1 MSAWLVYA
9 LVTTLLWGVWGAL
22 AGLPGEHGVPETLNY
37 VVWSLTMIPPAVF
50 VLRRSGEALKRDR
63 RSVMLGLAIGLLGA
77 GGQLILFYA
86 VRVGPPYLIFPI
98 ISLSPALTIAL
109 SMALLGERTGKM
121 GALGIALAL
130 LSLPLFDYRSD
141 EGTTGYGL
149 WFFLALGILA
159 AWGVQ
164 AYVIKLANQ
173 TMDAASIFFYM
184 MLSGLMLVPVALA
197 MTDFSQPINYGL
209 DGPGL
214 AAAIQILNAI
224 GALTLVFAFRYGKA
238 IIVAPLINAGAPLLT
253 AVLSMLLLSVVP
265 GPDEA
270 GGNRAVPA
278 RRPAARAAARIRGAG
293 RAAVK
298 ALLDIVARHKR
309 GEATGIWSL
318 CSAHP
323 AVIASAMKE
332 ALRRRPVAAR
342 RGDLEP
348 GQPVRRLHG
357 HAPRRLR
364 ALPAQHRGEARLSR
378 QRASGSAATISGPMP
393 GAASRPRRRW
403 RKPPISSAITSPQ
416 ASARFTSIARWPARA
431 IRIRCPK
438 KSSPRARR
446 HSAPARKR
454 AGARRA
460 ARRRF
465 T

>member
-1 MSAWLVYA
+1 
-9 LVTTLLWGVWGAL
+9 
-22 AGLPGEHGVPETLNY
+22 
-37 VVWSLTMIPPAVF
+37 MIPPAVF

-184 MLSGLMLVPVALA
+184 MLSGLLLVPVALA

-253 AVLSMLLLSVVP
+253 AVLSMLLLGVVP
-265 GPDEA
+265 GPMKLA
-270 GGNRAVPA
+270 GIALSLL
-278 RRPAARAAARIRGAG
+278 AALLLALQPESAAPED
-293 RAAVK
+293 AAVK

-332 ALRRRPVAAR
+332 ARRRR
-342 RGDLEP
+342 RRCSS
-348 GQPVRRLHG
+348 RR
-357 HAPRRLR
+357 PRTR
-364 ALPAQHRGEARLSR
+364 ST
-378 QRASGSAATISGPMP
+378 SSAATR
-393 GAASRPRRRW
+393 ACA
-403 RKPPISSAITSPQ
+403 PPTFV
-416 ASARFTSIARWPARA
+416 RFLRSIAARLDFPAARVWIGGDHLGPNA
-431 IRIRCPK
+431 WRGEPAEAAMAKAADLVRDYVAAGIRKIHLDCSMACQGDPDPVPEE
-438 KSSPRARR
+438 SSPRARR
-446 HSAPARKR
+446 HSACARKR
-454 AGARRA
+454 AGAMRA